1 MKKRDATHLEMSP
14 GPLIETPIYRRSG
27 MMRLLVAVLSLVLL
41 AAFGGSEAK
50 AGYFINSLADSPLAT
65 FLFGDVNNHAASN
78 ASSTTFFTNGVSDLS
93 ASATAAANLSTG
105 DLHASAAASYGY
117 SGACTNCNSPFVAG
131 NANFGDS
138 LTFLGSFSGQTVT
151 FVGTVTGTWT
161 TNCAASCVG
170 PGAAFFQLLALAPG
184 TINANSG
191 NEFALFSSSGPN
203 SINVG
208 PTGNSSSAVPVT
220 FTDVVTATLNG
231 VNPTIDLAADLDITG
246 DAFNIGN
253 SFTGDFTDT
262 ASIQVVA
269 PPGVRVLSAS
279 GVFPV
284 PEPASLVLLGT
295 GLAGLGLIRRRRK
308 RVQ

>member
-1 MKKRDATHLEMSP
+1 
-14 GPLIETPIYRRSG
+14 
-27 MMRLLVAVLSLVLL
+27 MRLLAGVLSVVLL
-41 AAFGGSEAK
+41 TAFGGAGAK

-65 FLFGDVNNHAASN
+65 YLFGDVNNHTGSN
-78 ASSTTFFTNGVSDLS
+78 ASSTTIFINGVSTLS
-93 ASATAAANLSTG
+93 ASATASANLATG
-105 DLHASAAASYGY
+105 ALHASAAASYGY

-151 FVGTVTGTWT
+151 FVGTITGTWT

-170 PGAAFFQLLALAPG
+170 PGAAYFELLALPAG

-191 NEFALFSSSGPN
+191 NEFALFSSSSPN
-203 SINVG
+203 SMNVG
-208 PTGNSSSAVPVT
+208 PTGNSSSAVLVT

-253 SFTGDFTDT
+253 SFDGDFSDT
-262 ASIQVVA
+262 ATITYTA
-269 PPGVRVLSAS
+269 PPGVTVLSAS
-279 GVFPV
+279 GVFPAPV
-284 PEPASLVLLGT
+284 PEPASLTLLGSA
-295 GLAGLGLIRRRRK
+295 LAGFGMIRRRK
-308 RVQ
+308 RV